1 MELVHFPRNRDFNS
15 KYNFINLLSNSS
27 KIEKIIIQQT
37 PVTKY
42 IMIKVVENDEGE
54 IEEDWQ
60 D

>member
-1 MELVHFPRNRDFNS
+1 MELVHFPRNRDFTS

-42 IMIKVVENDEGE
+42 IMIKVIENDEGD

-60 D
+60 N

>member
-1 MELVHFPRNRDFNS
+1 MFTSLETEVLNK

-27 KIEKIIIQQT
+27 KIEKIIIKQT

-42 IMIKVVENDEGE
+42 ILIKVVENDEGD